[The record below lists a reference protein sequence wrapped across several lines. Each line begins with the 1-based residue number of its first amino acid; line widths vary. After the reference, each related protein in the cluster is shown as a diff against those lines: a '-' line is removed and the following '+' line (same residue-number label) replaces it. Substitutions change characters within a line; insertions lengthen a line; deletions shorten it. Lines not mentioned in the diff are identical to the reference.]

1 MNNED
6 IYTIQNM
13 LNEIANSLS
22 NSDKEELKE
31 LESILTNNGFELN
44 KLIVEIRNGEVEY
57 LEQILETLSVKY
69 RDDTED
75 EAYVVLSAILEVME
89 MVIDPSIREEIIK
102 QEENSSK
109 IDE

>member
-57 LEQILETLSVKY
+57 LEQILEALSVKY

>member
-44 KLIVEIRNGEVEY
+44 KLIVEIRNGEVGY
-57 LEQILETLSVKY
+57 LEQILEALSVKY

-75 EAYVVLSAILEVME
+75 EAYVVLNAILEVME